1 MRIDLRDLRHGLG
14 LRPLTS
20 SYFSWNSC
28 SQRWR
33 CDSIESINQR
43 QLIATRARVESYTLT
58 RCYHHLLGANDF
70 PRSSAI
76 LFYPAR
82 APNRGLRH
90 FPAVGFSNDET
101 SHCLKSHDWLHATS
115 AAGQAPGLSCG
126 VFFKTGTELAIR
138 LFGESL
144 FSSHQQVILQ
154 VHNCCKW
161 LSYVWCGV
169 FPDCVFGYHG
179 RANLGTRRKILRLSS
194 YWHLTGFA
202 ASYSCTKLHCDSTSA
217 SI

>member
-1 MRIDLRDLRHGLG
+1 MESTPSDLRISIQSNLSDQICQHLPTLQKIGESQQSEDVCLELFSMSIDLRDLRHGLG

-58 RCYHHLLGANDF
+58 RCYHHLLGANDV

-115 AAGQAPGLSCG
+115 AAAQAPGLSRQG
-126 VFFKTGTELAIR
+126 L
-138 LFGESL
+138 
-144 FSSHQQVILQ
+144 
-154 VHNCCKW
+154 NW
-161 LSYVWCGV
+161 LS
-169 FPDCVFGYHG
+169 DCLERV
-179 RANLGTRRKILRLSS
+179 SS
-194 YWHLTGFA
+194 AHIN
-202 ASYSCTKLHCDSTSA
+202 K
-217 SI
+217 